1 MQNLIKTLI
10 SELTMV
16 LYRISYYQINFCN
29 TYNIHPRFVVE
40 IEQLHSLVLHK
51 LVGLH
56 NFIVQNSKHG
66 LYPKFKSFFSFIL
79 CHHAIVIGIQPQLY
93 DFICGVTIVWN
104 ILLHVMHSYAHEQS
118 RHLIIHVFAQFCT
131 LLKSY
136 VCVCI
141 YIYICFCI
149 VVHIEVKEESKSVV
163 SFSVHINQGFFMFV
177 QIPYIPFICSW

>member
-136 VCVCI
+136 VCVCVYVFAQQCTQKLKRKANPQYLSRCTLI
-141 YIYICFCI
+141 RVSSCSCRFHIFLSY
-149 VVHIEVKEESKSVV
+149 VHG
-163 SFSVHINQGFFMFV
+163 NL
-177 QIPYIPFICSW
+177 